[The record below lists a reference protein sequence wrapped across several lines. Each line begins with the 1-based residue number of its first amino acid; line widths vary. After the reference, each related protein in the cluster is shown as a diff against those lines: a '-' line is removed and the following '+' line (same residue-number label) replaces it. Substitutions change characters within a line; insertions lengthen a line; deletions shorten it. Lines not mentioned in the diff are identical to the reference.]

1 MFVLLAILLAQVGA
15 PGAPAQGWG
24 PAPVPGGAGRPPG
37 QGLGQFGREGVRCVE
52 DSSGNYACSDGSRIV
67 KDSSGNFT
75 VIPARK

>member
-1 MFVLLAILLAQVGA
+1 MLVVAAILLAQA
-15 PGAPAQGWG
+15 QGAPAQGWG

-52 DSSGNYACSDGSRIV
+52 DSSGNYTCSDGSRIV